1 MVDVLPDGGRD
12 GDDDGEWRFSLEDL
26 ENGGVAD
33 DEAAGPPPVEP
44 GSPSAEN
51 VLFFLLGA
59 LGAVGV
65 FALLLF
71 G

>member
-1 MVDVLPDGGRD
+1 MSERIDGG
-12 GDDDGEWRFSLEDL
+12 GEGDDGEWRFSLADL
-26 ENGGVAD
+26 EEDAEDGPAV
-33 DEAAGPPPVEP
+33 EARPVEP

-51 VLFFLLGA
+51 VAFFLLGA

-65 FALLLF
+65 FALLLV

>member
-1 MVDVLPDGGRD
+1 MSERIDGEQER
-12 GDDDGEWRFSLEDL
+12 DDGEWRFSLADL
-26 ENGGVAD
+26 EEDAEEDPVA
-33 DEAAGPPPVEP
+33 EARPVEP

-51 VLFFLLGA
+51 VAFFLLGA

-65 FALLLF
+65 FALLLV